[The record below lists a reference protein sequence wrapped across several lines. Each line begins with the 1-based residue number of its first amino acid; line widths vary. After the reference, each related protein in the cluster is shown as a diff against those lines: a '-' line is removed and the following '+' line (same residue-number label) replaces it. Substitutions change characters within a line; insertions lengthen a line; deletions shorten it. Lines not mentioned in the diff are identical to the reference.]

1 MCMFLYFLEMIV
13 THFALLG
20 TVRYEA
26 HLWDNS
32 RRREVQ
38 ARKGHQGFFFSL
50 RVFLVDEL
58 I

>member
-1 MCMFLYFLEMIV
+1 MIV

-32 RRREVQ
+32 CRREVQ